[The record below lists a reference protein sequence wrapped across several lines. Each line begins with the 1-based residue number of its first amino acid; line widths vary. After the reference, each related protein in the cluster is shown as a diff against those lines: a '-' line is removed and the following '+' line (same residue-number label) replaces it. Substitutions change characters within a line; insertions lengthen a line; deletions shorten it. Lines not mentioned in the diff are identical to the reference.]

1 MRQDQT
7 QAELHSRMLEE
18 SLSAVGREQ
27 ERLALSSKEVQH
39 AREVAKQ
46 VRRGGGE
53 GWYEA

>member
-18 SLSAVGREQ
+18 SLSAAGREQ
-27 ERLALSSKEVQH
+27 ERLALSSKEVLH

-46 VRRGGGE
+46 VKAEGE
-53 GWYEA
+53 GG